1 MPAEIE
7 VLFVVG
13 FGPIVRDVDANL
25 ALFRDTL
32 GLAVSAGSEEPD
44 YFATDKLDGVKNFGM
59 WPLYKAA
66 LSCFGQPEWPADLPT
81 PNAWI
86 EFDVADI
93 EAAARATKAKGYRLL
108 VETQKEP
115 WGQTVTRFLRPDGVL
130 VGMTLTPSLRSRRGR
145 RVLHA
150 GIGLESAFHPTSH
163 SEFMGSRSR
172 P

>member
-1 MPAEIE
+1 MPTEIE

-32 GLAVSAGSEEPD
+32 GLPVSAGSEEPD
-44 YFATDKLDGVKNFGM
+44 YFTTSKLEGVKNFGM

-66 LSCFGQPEWPADLPT
+66 MSCFGQPEWPTDLPA

-93 EAAARATKAKGYRLL
+93 EAASRTMKAKGYRLL
-108 VETQKEP
+108 VEAQREP
-115 WGQTVTRFLRPDGVL
+115 WGQIVTRLLSPDGVL
-130 VGMTLTPSLRSRRGR
+130 VGVTLTPSMRN
-145 RVLHA
+145 
-150 GIGLESAFHPTSH
+150 
-163 SEFMGSRSR
+163 
-172 P
+172 